1 MSASSFKSLFT
12 IYAILN
18 FNHWFINMNFLDQKV
33 SDNHL
38 DS

>member
-1 MSASSFKSLFT
+1 MTT

-38 DS
+38 IEIDS